1 MSVETDG
8 CNPGF
13 IIEGQIG
20 ILAVCARLRRALLF
34 IELQVLINSVKYI
47 LIGDGS
53 YSSVYKVRRVED
65 GLIYALKKVKI

>member
-1 MSVETDG
+1 MSVGTDG

-13 IIEGQIG
+13 VIEGQIG
-20 ILAVCARLRRALLF
+20 SLAVCARLRRALLF